1 MKKLLS
7 ILLILTMLF
16 TFTACGSDE
25 PAGDEGGAPAGDEP
39 VTLVVGNVA
48 IDTAPYSMA
57 LKEAQKYLEEKGST
71 VSLDLQ
77 INGILGSEPEMVQN
91 TSVGLQD
98 MVQAAD
104 MSYSGLAP
112 AISFTNFPGLFYDY
126 DSMREAWKQGGW
138 MFNLAEDMLAEC
150 NLKLLSAGDNGFRII
165 TNSVRPVEKIEDIKG
180 LKIRVPE
187 NKLLLQIWEE
197 LGAVATPIA
206 FGELATALQQGTVDG
221 QELNASNFYAYRWD
235 EFNQYMTLMNYD
247 FSACLTCINMDKF
260 NSLSAQQQED
270 LLAAFAHAGSWHID
284 FNEGYTNEGLEVM
297 KAEGLQ
303 VLEATEEMKDY
314 FYEMGYR
321 IAHEDYWV
329 ELLGEDLIAS
339 LYPTETR
346 Q

>member
-1 MKKLLS
+1 MKKILSVLL
-7 ILLILTMLF
+7 LF
-16 TFTACGSDE
+16 AMVFCLAACGNNSN
-25 PAGDEGGAPAGDEP
+25 GGNEATEDEP

-48 IDTAPYSMA
+48 IETAPYSMA
-57 LKEAQKYLEEKGST
+57 LQEAKKYLEDIGST

-77 INGILGSEPEMVQN
+77 VNGILGSEPEMIQN

-98 MVQAAD
+98 MVQGAD

-126 DSMREAWKQGGW
+126 DSMREAWRQGGW
-138 MFNLAEDMLAEC
+138 MFNMAEEMLAEN

-206 FGELATALQQGTVDG
+206 FGELATALQQKTVDG

-235 EFNQYMTLMNYD
+235 EFNQYMTLLNYD

-260 NSLSAQQQED
+260 NSLSPKQQED
-270 LLAAFAHAGSWHID
+270 LMAAFSHAGAWHID
-284 FNEGYTNEGLEVM
+284 YNEGYTKEGLEVM
-297 KAEGLQ
+297 KADGLQ

-321 IAHEDYWV
+321 ISHEDYWID
-329 ELLGEDLIAS
+329 LLGEELVNK
-339 LYPTETR
+339 LYPTKAR

>member
-7 ILLILTMLF
+7 ILLILAMLF
-16 TFTACGSDE
+16 SLTACGGNE
-25 PAGDEGGAPAGDEP
+25 PAGGDESAGDEP

-57 LKEAQKYLEEKGST
+57 LHEAQKYLEEMGST

-77 INGILGSEPEMVQN
+77 VNGILGSEPEMVQN

-138 MFNLAEDMLAEC
+138 MFNLAEEMLAGC

-165 TNSVRPVEKIEDIKG
+165 TNSVKPVEKVEDIKG

-260 NSLSAQQQED
+260 NSLSEKQQAD
-270 LLAAFAHAGSWHID
+270 LLEAFAHAGSWHID

-297 KAEGLQ
+297 KADGLQ

-329 ELLGEDLIAS
+329 DLLGEELVAS

>member
-7 ILLILTMLF
+7 VLLILVMLF
-16 TFTACGSDE
+16 SLTACGGNE
-25 PAGDEGGAPAGDEP
+25 PAGGEQAEGDTP

-57 LKEAQKYLEEKGST
+57 LHEAQKYLEDIGST
-71 VSLDLQ
+71 VTLDLQ
-77 INGILGSEPEMVQN
+77 VNGILGSEPEMVQN
-91 TSVGLQD
+91 TSIGLQD

-138 MFNLAEDMLAEC
+138 MFNLAEEMLAEN

-247 FSACLTCINMDKF
+247 FSACLTCINMDTF

-270 LLAAFAHAGSWHID
+270 LMAAFAHAGSWHID
-284 FNEGYTNEGLEVM
+284 FNEGYTEEGLEVM
-297 KAEGLQ
+297 KADGLQ

-314 FYEMGYR
+314 FYEMGYK